1 MAGTVLSIDP
11 GRQDVACDMKPRCHQ
26 EVTGRQYSGAS
37 CSISTASTTGKVMKK
52 ISTPPGW
59 RAVGRPAI
67 WQLQRTFDSTRR
79 HQRKRAQGDS
89 LHRRGRPRDGV
100 HQQPWRHHRDI
111 LRRSAGNAWGPRT
124 TDDGQLKH
132 FANLPA
138 LRQRARSLAE
148 RRCVAKKMPLSF
160 GLSGIFC
167 ALI

>member
-11 GRQDVACDMKPRCHQ
+11 GRQDVACDMKPRCHE

-52 ISTPPGW
+52 NLHTAGMACRWATSNMATTTDL
-59 RAVGRPAI
+59 R
-67 WQLQRTFDSTRR
+67 STRR

-148 RRCVAKKMPLSF
+148 TQVRRQKKWFIAVDGESR
-160 GLSGIFC
+160 
-167 ALI
+167 A